1 MRRFFVFF
9 IMMQSAFNLLALTES
24 VNGITWIYTVSGDE
38 SVIGNGSNA
47 GKLNA
52 HSVAWK
58 SVYERVS

>member
-1 MRRFFVFF
+1 MKKMIMVFAVV
-9 IMMQSAFNLLALTES
+9 SACCGWAATET
-24 VNGITWIYTVSGDE
+24 VDGITWTYTVSNGE
-38 SVIGNGSNA
+38 AVIGNGSNA